1 MAKSEQKIEE
11 VKLATD
17 GALGAS
23 TLVHET
29 ILKSPIKL
37 EVTHEGKK
45 VVWGSKEVSGF
56 LKNQLAIT
64 QSNAK
69 HENQIKNL
77 DTDKFKAIVFG
88 TVKHVESAINSS
100 SLKNANQAVKS
111 KVLEDV
117 FDSTLFVKGKLSK
130 TPEDVNHISSLYQM
144 QKKAVNNTAVVSYNG
159 TDNMTDW
166 SKAAKRL
173 SADATGGKI
182 LDLIDSEKIRV
193 KLNDS
198 LAIDKQLSK
207 KCLEALD
214 MVNKEMIVITKDL
227 TTISEAKKAE
237 KAKTK

>member
-1 MAKSEQKIEE
+1 M
-11 VKLATD
+11 
-17 GALGAS
+17 
-23 TLVHET
+23 
-29 ILKSPIKL
+29 
-37 EVTHEGKK
+37 
-45 VVWGSKEVSGF
+45 
-56 LKNQLAIT
+56 
-64 QSNAK
+64 
-69 HENQIKNL
+69 
-77 DTDKFKAIVFG
+77 
-88 TVKHVESAINSS
+88 
-100 SLKNANQAVKS
+100 
-111 KVLEDV
+111 LEDV
-117 FDSTLFVKGKLSK
+117 FDSTLFGKGKLSK